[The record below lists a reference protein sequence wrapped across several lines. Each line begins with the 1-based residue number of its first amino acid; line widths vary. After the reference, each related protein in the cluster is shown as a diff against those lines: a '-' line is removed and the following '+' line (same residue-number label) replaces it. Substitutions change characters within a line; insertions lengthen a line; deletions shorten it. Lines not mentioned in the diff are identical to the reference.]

1 MDGAKQCVKQHQNS
15 TIDCI
20 KWQIEPYKRMCIK
33 PHKYNHA
40 LPTPSGRAW
49 LRATNFHFSFP
60 RDAGLQRFRTGLRRV
75 PDAELAGEGA
85 GSEQIVGLF
94 PRRRTVVVFA
104 NAPLW
109 QTAASLRRSTARGKG
124 SRRPERGG
132 CGADGAKSGRNAL
145 LPGDG
150 FTCRAVS
157 P

>member
-1 MDGAKQCVKQHQNS
+1 MA
-15 TIDCI
+15 
-20 KWQIEPYKRMCIK
+20 
-33 PHKYNHA
+33 
-40 LPTPSGRAW
+40 GRP
-49 LRATNFHFSFP
+49 FP
-60 RDAGLQRFRTGLRRV
+60 RDAGLQCFRTGLRRV

-85 GSEQIVGLF
+85 GSEQIVALF
-94 PRRRTVVVFA
+94 PRRCTVVVFV